1 MTDEKG
7 TGYYLWRCTNLWLR
21 NLDAAVSELGLSNTQ
36 FIILFGLEQ
45 LSAVGEPVT
54 QMRLARERGVNV
66 NVVSKAVRSLEKKGY
81 LLRRNS
87 QTDTRAK
94 NLDLT
99 EKGKK
104 TLSKA
109 KSIVTD
115 TANQFFSPIGNTTQ
129 LIKLLKTLLF
139 ANE

>member
-1 MTDEKG
+1 MADKKG

-21 NLDAAVSELGLSNTQ
+21 NLDAAVSELDLSNTQ
-36 FIILFGLEQ
+36 FIILAGLEQ
-45 LSAVGEPVT
+45 LSATGEPVT

-94 NLDLT
+94 NLELT

-109 KSIVTD
+109 KSIVTE

-129 LIKLLKTLLF
+129 LKKLLKTLLF
-139 ANE
+139 DNE